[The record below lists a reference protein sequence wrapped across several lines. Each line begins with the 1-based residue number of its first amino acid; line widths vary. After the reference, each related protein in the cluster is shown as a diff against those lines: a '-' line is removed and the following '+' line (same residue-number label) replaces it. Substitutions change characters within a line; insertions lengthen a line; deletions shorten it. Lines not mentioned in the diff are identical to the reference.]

1 MPWLSASRTDPK
13 PGSQPSTHWP
23 TSLEL
28 AGYHYLPAA
37 RADQLRRLDRTDE
50 ARQAYEEAL
59 LLTEN
64 AVERAF
70 LETRLAAHTQVPEGL
85 TDGDE
90 GARQV
95 YVGASGMLL
104 RPQQ

>member
-1 MPWLSASRTDPK
+1 MPEVAIGFADGPETGLAAIDALANEP
-13 PGSQPSTHWP
+13 Q
-23 TSLEL
+23 L

-37 RADQLRRLDRTDE
+37 RADQLRRLGRTDE

-70 LETRLAAHTQVPEGL
+70 LESRLRGTALP
-85 TDGDE
+85 
-90 GARQV
+90 
-95 YVGASGMLL
+95 
-104 RPQQ
+104 